1 MLYTLGLS
9 LPSMGATKYPF
20 GTCLITS
27 LGAIGIENTFGP
39 HNYVSRCPIV
49 VSINKVVKKPWVVD
63 N

>member
-1 MLYTLGLS
+1 
-9 LPSMGATKYPF
+9 MGATKYPF

-39 HNYVSRCPIV
+39 HNYVSKCPIV